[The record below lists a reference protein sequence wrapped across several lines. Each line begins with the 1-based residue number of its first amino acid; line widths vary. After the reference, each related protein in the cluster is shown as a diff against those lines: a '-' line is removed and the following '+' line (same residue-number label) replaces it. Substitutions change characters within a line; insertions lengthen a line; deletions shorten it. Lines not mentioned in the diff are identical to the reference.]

1 MTTQELLVLVVDALE
16 DIKAQN
22 MQVFDTTA
30 LTNLFERVII
40 CNGTSNRQTRALAS
54 HVREKV
60 KESGGEV
67 LGIEGEESGE
77 WVLVD
82 MGNIVVHIMQPM
94 IRDYYC
100 LEELWGAT
108 PVVMEK
114 KAPPVKKVAAKVA
127 ATSLGE
133 ASTAP
138 AKKTVARKIA
148 AKKIAIKK
156 VAIKKSVE

>member
-1 MTTQELLVLVVDALE
+1 MTTQDLLVLVVDALE

-94 IRDYYC
+94 IRDYYR

-114 KAPPVKKVAAKVA
+114 KAPAVKKVAAKKVTA
-127 ATSLGE
+127 KSVDGE
-133 ASTAP
+133 AAP
-138 AKKTVARKIA
+138 AKKTVARKVPVKKVA
-148 AKKIAIKK
+148 AKKVATKK
-156 VAIKKSVE
+156 AAD